1 MPHSIRR
8 RVVVAATAATAAT
21 AGALA
26 SGTGGVATSL
36 PRTPAKIG
44 VRQQVGNP
52 GDESA
57 ELKKAFEQFYGA
69 RSAPGNVAPGAYT
82 AAYDH
87 VQGMPVAPTSWTEVT
102 NKPYN
107 ADSPAYRD
115 LVAGNSSGG
124 VGYVT
129 GRITGLAVDGQWVY
143 AGGAQGGVFRSNDQ
157 GQSWTPISDGLPA
170 LATGDLRVNPA
181 DHSLWLATGEA
192 NFGDALGSGV
202 YRLANPQSG
211 TFDASMRVGGV
222 ELESHSIGKLEFDPQ
237 AGYVFAA
244 TSRGVYRHSLT
255 NLSGAWQNV
264 LKPVTTNLFAFSN
277 ITNDVVVQPGTN
289 GQRLLAN
296 VAWRAGQ
303 AANGFYLSTNAG
315 NTWAKINPQG
325 AIQPGDVGPANMAYS
340 ADGKKLYVV
349 MESPKLFNSANAP
362 SSLGGIFLSAKGDA
376 AGPYAQVATSKAL
389 STAGS
394 ALKQTIIGKGY
405 EPGVQAWYNRF
416 VAVDP
421 ANAAHAYVGLEEV
434 YETWDSGNSWNAVG
448 RYWNFGLK
456 CWSYVDAN
464 NTCDGNVI
472 HPDQHSVAIA
482 NGRMY
487 AGNDG
492 GLYSRSLAKG
502 TKSWTSL
509 ARTGG
514 LGTLQ
519 YYSVAVGTVP
529 GGVAVWGGLQDN
541 GVSLIKGSDAEMVS
555 PFGGD
560 GGDQITDPANGCNTV
575 GEYVYLHLQ
584 VTNNCGATDGSTT
597 AIRDIDPQDPNPQ
610 FIAPIAIDSADPGY
624 WVAGGEYIY
633 GNTKTWASTSGADW
647 EIVGDT
653 GNFLGGVYHSATAVA
668 SQNHVVW
675 AGWCGSCSS
684 STWKSGIVTNYDP
697 TKPGNVGALHQVPL
711 TANTATGKLPNRYV
725 AGVTIDPADPSG
737 KTVYVTYNGFSAHWV
752 EGPGAG
758 IGHVFRTTDGGQ
770 SWTDVSGPAAA
781 ADSLPD
787 VPASHL
793 AITPSHTLVLTTD
806 VGVFVS
812 TADGHWM
819 RAGTSLPYTI
829 ATDAEVG
836 PDGNT
841 YIATFGRGI
850 WKMPTP

>member
-1 MPHSIRR
+1 MSISIRR
-8 RVVVAATAATAAT
+8 RVLVAVTAATAAT
-21 AGALA
+21 AGAMTA
-26 SGTGGVATSL
+26 GAGGAATSL
-36 PRTPAKIG
+36 PRYPAKIG

-52 GDESA
+52 GDESS
-57 ELKKAFEQFYGA
+57 ELQKAFAQFYGA
-69 RSAPGNVAPGAYT
+69 RSAPGNIAPGAYT
-82 AAYDH
+82 AAYQH
-87 VQGMPVAPTSWTEVT
+87 VQGMPVAATSWSEVT
-102 NKPYN
+102 TKPYN
-107 ADSPAYRD
+107 TDSPAYRD
-115 LVAGNSSGG
+115 LVAGNSSSG

-129 GRITGLAVDGQWVY
+129 GRITGLAIDGTYVY
-143 AGGAQGGVFRSNDQ
+143 AGGAQGGVFRSSDN
-157 GQSWTPISDGLPA
+157 GQTWTPISDALPA

-202 YRLANPQSG
+202 YRLANPQTG
-211 TFDASMRVGGV
+211 TFTQAMRVGGT
-222 ELESHSIGKLEFDPQ
+222 ELESHSVGKLEFDAA
-237 AGYVFAA
+237 AGFVFAA
-244 TSRGVYRHSLT
+244 TSRGVYRHA
-255 NLSGAWQNV
+255 LSNTTSAWQNV

-289 GQRLLAN
+289 GRRLLAN

-303 AANGFYLSTNAG
+303 PANGFYLSNDAG

-340 ADGKKLYVV
+340 ADGSKLYVV

-362 SSLGGIFLSAKGDA
+362 STLGGIFLSANGNV
-376 AGPYAQVATSKAL
+376 AGPYAQIATSKAL
-389 STAGS
+389 STSGS
-394 ALKQTIIGKGY
+394 AEKQTAIGKGY

-421 ANAAHAYVGLEEV
+421 ANAAHAYAGLEEV
-434 YETWDSGNSWNAVG
+434 YETWDAGSTWKAVG

-456 CWSYVDAN
+456 CWSYIDAN

-482 NGRMY
+482 NGKMY

-492 GLYSRSLAKG
+492 GLYARSLAKG
-502 TKSWTSL
+502 TTSWTSL
-509 ARTGG
+509 ARTGK
-514 LGTLQ
+514 LRTLQ
-519 YYSVAVGTVP
+519 YYSVAVGKVP

-541 GVSLIKGSDAEMVS
+541 GVSLLKAGETDMVS

-560 GGDQITDPANGCNTV
+560 GGDQIVDPNNGCNTV

-584 VTNNCGATDGSTT
+584 VTNNCGATNGSTP
-597 AIRDIDPQDPNPQ
+597 AIRDIDPLDPNPQ

-624 WVAGGEYIY
+624 WVAGGEFVY
-633 GNTKTWASTSGADW
+633 GNSKTWASTSGADW
-647 EIVGDT
+647 DVVGDT
-653 GNFLGGVYHSATAVA
+653 GDMFNGVFHSATAVA
-668 SQNHVVW
+668 SQHHVVW
-675 AGWCGSCSS
+675 AGWCGPCSS

-697 TKPGNVGALHQVPL
+697 TKPGNVGTLHQVSL
-711 TANTATGKLPNRYV
+711 TGLPNRYV
-725 AGVTIDPADPSG
+725 AGVTVDPADASG

-758 IGHVFRTTDGGQ
+758 IGHVFKTTNGGQ
-770 SWTDVSGPAAA
+770 SWTDVSGAPAAF
-781 ADSLPD
+781 DSLPD

-812 TADGHWM
+812 TSAGHWK
-819 RAGTSLPYTI
+819 RAGTTLPYTI
-829 ATDAEVG
+829 ATDVEVG
-836 PDGNT
+836 PDGST
-841 YIATFGRGI
+841 YVATFGRGI